1 MIAYLKGRV
10 VAKNAESAVIEA
22 GGVGY
27 EVFFCEPSL
36 EAVGAE
42 GSQAEA
48 FIAESISMYGGTA
61 LYGFLTR
68 EEKQLFDMLR
78 DAVPNTGAKKALD
91 YLGKAVK
98 SLPDFT
104 RAVAAKDPKPL
115 TAIFGF
121 TAKTAEKLIA
131 ALKDKLPSSG
141 LGGGAAGA
149 FGAPSGSY
157 TQAMS
162 ALTGLGFRAADAR
175 AALEDSA
182 AEAGPQATPEIIIRL
197 ALKRLAPK

>member
-1 MIAYLKGRV
+1 MIAYLRGT
-10 VAKNAESAVIEA
+10 VAFRNPESAVIET

-36 EAVGAE
+36 EALGPAGSPAE
-42 GSQAEA
+42 V

-61 LYGFLTR
+61 LYGFLSR
-68 EEKQLFDMLR
+68 DEKLLFDVLR

-104 RAVAAKDPKPL
+104 RAVADKDPKPL

-131 ALKDKLPSSG
+131 ALKDKLPASG
-141 LGGGAAGA
+141 LAVPPGPLGASAA
-149 FGAPSGSY
+149 VY
-157 TQAMS
+157 LQAMS

-175 AALEDSA
+175 AALEEAA
-182 AEAGPQATPEIIIRL
+182 AEAGPKAGAEALIRL
-197 ALKRLAPK
+197 ALKRLSPK

>member
-1 MIAYLKGRV
+1 MIAYLKGLV
-10 VAKNAESAVIEA
+10 VLKNAESAVIET

-36 EAVGAE
+36 GALAE
-42 GSQAEA
+42 GALAEA
-48 FIAESISMYGGTA
+48 YIAESISMYGGTA
-61 LYGFLTR
+61 LYGFLSR
-68 EEKQLFDMLR
+68 EEKQLFDLLR
-78 DAVPNTGAKKALD
+78 DAVPNTGAKKAMD

-131 ALKDKLPSSG
+131 ALKDKLPASG
-141 LGGGAAGA
+141 LGGPAGA
-149 FGAPSGSY
+149 FSAPAASY
-157 TQAMS
+157 IQAMG
-162 ALTGLGFRAADAR
+162 ALTALGFRAGEAR
-175 AALEDSA
+175 TALEEAA
-182 AEAGPQATPEIIIRL
+182 AEAGPQAGAEAIIRL
-197 ALKRLAPK
+197 ALKRLSPK

>member
-1 MIAYLKGRV
+1 MIAWLRGTV
-10 VAKNAESAVIEA
+10 VAKYAESAVIET

-36 EAVGAE
+36 EALGPE
-42 GSQAEA
+42 GSAAEA

-61 LYGFLTR
+61 LYGFLSK
-68 EEKQLFDMLR
+68 EEKLLFDLLR
-78 DAVPNTGAKKALD
+78 DAVPNTGAKKAMD

-131 ALKDKLPSSG
+131 ALKDKLPASG
-141 LGGGAAGA
+141 LAV
-149 FGAPSGSY
+149 PSGPMAAAAASY

-162 ALTGLGFRAADAR
+162 ALTALGFRASEAR
-175 AALEDSA
+175 MALEEA
-182 AEAGPQATPEIIIRL
+182 ASEAGPQASAEAIIRL
-197 ALKRLAPK
+197 ALKRLSPK

>member
-1 MIAYLKGRV
+1 MIAYLKGKIVR
-10 VAKNAESAVIEA
+10 KGPHSAVIET

-36 EAVGAE
+36 DSLGGVGAP
-42 GSQAEA
+42 AEA

-61 LYGFLTR
+61 LYGFLS
-68 EEKQLFDMLR
+68 EEEEQLFDLLR
-78 DAVPNTGAKKALD
+78 SAVPNTGAKKALD

-121 TAKTAEKLIA
+121 TAKTAEKLIS
-131 ALKDKLPSSG
+131 ALKDKLPVSG
-141 LGGGAAGA
+141 LPGTGAGQP
-149 FGAPSGSY
+149 GAPGASY
-157 TQAMS
+157 IQAMN
-162 ALTGLGFRAADAR
+162 ALTALGFRAGEAR
-175 AALEDSA
+175 AALEEA
-182 AEAGPQATPEIIIRL
+182 AAQAGPQAAAEAIIRL
-197 ALKRLAPK
+197 ALRRLSPR

>member
-1 MIAYLKGRV
+1 MIAYLRGTV
-10 VAKNAESAVIEA
+10 VAKNPESAVIET

-27 EVFFCEPSL
+27 EVFLCEPSL
-36 EAVGAE
+36 EALPAE
-42 GSQAEA
+42 GGQASV

-68 EEKQLFDMLR
+68 EEKLLFDLLR
-78 DAVPNTGAKKALD
+78 DAVPNTGAKKAMD

-121 TAKTAEKLIA
+121 TAKTAEKLIT
-131 ALKDKLPSSG
+131 ALKDKLPTSG
-141 LGGGAAGA
+141 LSVPAGPQGAAA
-149 FGAPSGSY
+149 AAY
-157 TQAMS
+157 TQALS

-175 AALEDSA
+175 AALEEAA
-182 AEAGPQATPEIIIRL
+182 AEAGPKAGAEAIIRL
-197 ALKRLAPK
+197 ALKRLSPK

>member
-10 VAKNAESAVIEA
+10 VAKGAESAVIET

-36 EAVGAE
+36 DSLGPEGAP
-42 GSQAEA
+42 AEA

-61 LYGFLTR
+61 LYGFLSR
-68 EEKQLFDMLR
+68 EEKQLFDLLR
-78 DAVPNTGAKKALD
+78 DAVPNTGAKKAMD

-131 ALKDKLPSSG
+131 ALKDKLPASG
-141 LGGGAAGA
+141 LAGPAGA
-149 FGAPSGSY
+149 PGAVPASY
-157 TQAMS
+157 MQAMS
-162 ALTGLGFRAADAR
+162 ALTALGFRAAEAR
-175 AALEDSA
+175 AALEEAA
-182 AEAGPQATPEIIIRL
+182 AEAGQQASAEAIIRL
-197 ALKRLAPK
+197 ALKRLSPK